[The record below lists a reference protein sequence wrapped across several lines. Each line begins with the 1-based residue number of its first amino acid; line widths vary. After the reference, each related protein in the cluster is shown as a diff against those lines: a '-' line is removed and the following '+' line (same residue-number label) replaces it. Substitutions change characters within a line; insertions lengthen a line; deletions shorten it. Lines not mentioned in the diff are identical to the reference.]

1 MPMMAVVR
9 LRYSSKD
16 YWFDPAGAD
25 IHEGDHVL
33 VTTERGQDMGLVVA
47 EPVDMSADLVPDSLK
62 PIDRLAAEEDFARAE
77 ELEEKS
83 RDAMKVFH
91 ELADKHGLDMKPTA
105 VHFLFDGKR
114 ATFYFTADARV
125 DFRALVR
132 DLASHFHMRVDMRQ
146 VGVRDEARM
155 VGGLGHCGEQLCC
168 ARLGGELQ
176 PVSIRMAKEQ
186 DLSLNPTKI
195 SGLCGRLMCCLH
207 YEYEAYKDFKQRAP
221 KKNAVIETPA
231 GTGKVVEF
239 DMPHERLTLRM
250 EDGSRLVVPLDAMDT
265 GGKKPRE
272 GERLRPC
279 HIGEEAFERINE
291 ELRRDKALAM
301 MGGKMFSDNPELA
314 DREAKGGSTERN
326 EGTGKPRKRR
336 RKSADAGSSAQGG
349 RRKRRGGGGRGAG
362 DNGGGGRGGD
372 GGGRGG
378 SRESSGEKARDTR
391 KRRRSVSAA
400 KGEKA
405 HREDG
410 GVGAAAAG
418 TRNGSPKKRGQ
429 ADGAGA
435 SKKKGGVRPGQHSS
449 SISGDAAGAGR
460 GAGFGSSSGGGNA
473 SGAADGKGA
482 SGNGGRRRR
491 RRRRGGSGGSSGS
504 GSGADNRS
512 GGSGGFGSGASTD
525 GVS

>member
-16 YWFDPAGAD
+16 YWFDPAGID

-33 VTTERGQDMGLVVA
+33 VTTERGGDMGLVVA
-47 EPVDMSADLVPDSLK
+47 EPVEMSTDLVPDSLK
-62 PIDRLAAEEDFARAE
+62 PIDRLATEEDFARAE

-83 RDAMKVFH
+83 RDAMAVFH
-91 ELADKHGLDMKPTA
+91 DLADKHKLDMKPAA

-125 DFRALVR
+125 DFRSLVR
-132 DLASHFHMRVDMRQ
+132 DLASHFHVRVDMRQ

-207 YEYEAYKDFKQRAP
+207 YEYDAYKDFKQRAP

-239 DMPHERLTLRM
+239 DMPRERLTLRM

-265 GGKKPRE
+265 GGKEPKE

-279 HIGEEAFERINE
+279 HIGDEAFERINE
-291 ELRRDKALAM
+291 ELRHDKTLAM

-314 DREAKGGSTERN
+314 DREVKGGSIERN
-326 EGTGKPRKRR
+326 AGAGTARKRR
-336 RKSADAGSSAQGG
+336 RKSADEGTSSSGG
-349 RRKRRGGGGRGAG
+349 RRRRRGGSVS
-362 DNGGGGRGGD
+362 GGGE
-372 GGGRGG
+372 GGG
-378 SRESSGEKARDTR
+378 EKPRDTR
-391 KRRRSVSAA
+391 KRRRSVSATT
-400 KGEKA
+400 GEKA

-410 GVGAAAAG
+410 GAGAGSGSRA
-418 TRNGSPKKRGQ
+418 GSPKKKRGS

-435 SKKKGGVRPGQHSS
+435 AKKKSGARPGQHSS
-449 SISGDAAGAGR
+449 SISGDAAGAR
-460 GAGFGSSSGGGNA
+460 RGGGNNNGA
-473 SGAADGKGA
+473 SGADTSGGNAKNG
-482 SGNGGRRRR
+482 SGNGSGNSGRRRR
-491 RRRRGGSGGSSGS
+491 RRRRGGSGASGSSSNPGNGSSGNS
-504 GSGADNRS
+504 GE
-512 GGSGGFGSGASTD
+512 
-525 GVS
+525 

>member
-16 YWFDPAGAD
+16 YWFDPAGID

-33 VTTERGQDMGLVVA
+33 VTTERGGDMGLVVA
-47 EPVDMSADLVPDSLK
+47 EPVEMSTDLVPDSLK
-62 PIDRLAAEEDFARAE
+62 PIDRLATEEDFARAE

-83 RDAMKVFH
+83 RDAMAVFH
-91 ELADKHGLDMKPTA
+91 DLADKHKLDMKPAA

-125 DFRALVR
+125 DFRSLVR
-132 DLASHFHMRVDMRQ
+132 DLASHFHVRVDMRQ

-207 YEYEAYKDFKQRAP
+207 YEYDAYKDFKQRAP

-239 DMPHERLTLRM
+239 DMPRERLTLRM

-265 GGKKPRE
+265 GGKEPKE

-279 HIGEEAFERINE
+279 HIGDEAFERINE
-291 ELRRDKALAM
+291 ELRHDKTLAM

-314 DREAKGGSTERN
+314 DREVKGGSIERN
-326 EGTGKPRKRR
+326 AGAGTARKRR
-336 RKSADAGSSAQGG
+336 RKSADEGTSSSGG
-349 RRKRRGGGGRGAG
+349 RRRRRGGSVS
-362 DNGGGGRGGD
+362 GGGE
-372 GGGRGG
+372 GGG
-378 SRESSGEKARDTR
+378 EKPRDTR
-391 KRRRSVSAA
+391 KRRRSVSATT
-400 KGEKA
+400 GEKA

-410 GVGAAAAG
+410 GAGAG
-418 TRNGSPKKRGQ
+418 SGSRGGSPKKKKAS

-435 SKKKGGVRPGQHSS
+435 AKKKSGARPGQHSS
-449 SISGDAAGAGR
+449 SISGDAAGAR
-460 GAGFGSSSGGGNA
+460 RGGGNNGGA
-473 SGAADGKGA
+473 SGADTSGGNAKNG
-482 SGNGGRRRR
+482 SGNGSSNGSRRRR
-491 RRRRGGSGGSSGS
+491 RRRRGGSG
-504 GSGADNRS
+504 AS
-512 GGSGGFGSGASTD
+512 GGSGNSGNGSSGNS
-525 GVS
+525 GE

>member
-16 YWFDPAGAD
+16 YWFDPAGID

-33 VTTERGQDMGLVVA
+33 VTTERGGDMGLVVA
-47 EPVDMSADLVPDSLK
+47 EPVDISADLVPDSLK
-62 PIDRLAAEEDFARAE
+62 PIDRLATEEDFARAE

-83 RDAMKVFH
+83 RDAMAVFH
-91 ELADKHGLDMKPTA
+91 DLADKHKLDMKPAA

-114 ATFYFTADARV
+114 ATFYFTADSRV
-125 DFRALVR
+125 DFRSLVR
-132 DLASHFHMRVDMRQ
+132 DLASHFHVRVDMRQ

-207 YEYEAYKDFKQRAP
+207 YEYDAYKDFKQRAP

-239 DMPHERLTLRM
+239 DMPRERLTLRM

-265 GGKKPRE
+265 GGKEPKE

-279 HIGEEAFERINE
+279 HIGDEAFERINE
-291 ELRRDKALAM
+291 ELRHDKTLAM

-314 DREAKGGSTERN
+314 DREVKGGSIERN
-326 EGTGKPRKRR
+326 TGAGTVRKRR
-336 RKSADAGSSAQGG
+336 RKSADADSASSSGGRRRRRGSSAS
-349 RRKRRGGGGRGAG
+349 GGGE
-362 DNGGGGRGGD
+362 GGG
-372 GGGRGG
+372 
-378 SRESSGEKARDTR
+378 EKPRDTR

-400 KGEKA
+400 AGEKA
-405 HREDG
+405 HREGGGAGADG
-410 GVGAAAAG
+410 GSRG
-418 TRNGSPKKRGQ
+418 GSSKKKRGS
-429 ADGAGA
+429 AEGAGA
-435 SKKKGGVRPGQHSS
+435 AKKKGGARPGQHSS
-449 SISGDAAGAGR
+449 SISGDAAGTRR
-460 GAGFGSSSGGGNA
+460 GGNNNGGASGTGKSGGNA
-473 SGAADGKGA
+473 GNG
-482 SGNGGRRRR
+482 SGNGSGSGGRRRR
-491 RRRRGGSGGSSGS
+491 RRRRGGSGGS
-504 GSGADNRS
+504 GAS
-512 GGSGGFGSGASTD
+512 GGGNPGNGSSGNSGE
-525 GVS
+525 

>member
-16 YWFDPAGAD
+16 YWFDPAGID

-33 VTTERGQDMGLVVA
+33 VTTERGGDMGLVVA

-62 PIDRLAAEEDFARAE
+62 PIDRLATEEDFARAE

-83 RDAMKVFH
+83 REAMAVFH
-91 ELADKHGLDMKPTA
+91 ELAAKHKLDMKPAA

-125 DFRALVR
+125 DFRSLVR
-132 DLASHFHMRVDMRQ
+132 DLASHFHLRVDMRQ

-207 YEYEAYKDFKQRAP
+207 YEYDAYKDFKQRAP

-239 DMPHERLTLRM
+239 DMPRERLTLRM

-265 GGKKPRE
+265 GGKEPRE

-279 HIGEEAFERINE
+279 HIGDEAFERINE
-291 ELRRDKALAM
+291 ELRRDKTLAM

-314 DREAKGGSTERN
+314 DREVKGGSIERN
-326 EGTGKPRKRR
+326 AGAGATRKRR
-336 RKSADAGSSAQGG
+336 RKSADAGSGASGG
-349 RRKRRGGGGRGAG
+349 RRKKRGGGAS
-362 DNGGGGRGGD
+362 GGGAS
-372 GGGRGG
+372 GGGEKGASRG
-378 SRESSGEKARDTR
+378 
-391 KRRRSVSAA
+391 RRRARRHA
-400 KGEKA
+400 RRLLE
-405 HREDG
+405 EE
-410 GVGAAAAG
+410 
-418 TRNGSPKKRGQ
+418 
-429 ADGAGA
+429 
-435 SKKKGGVRPGQHSS
+435 
-449 SISGDAAGAGR
+449 GAGR
-460 GAGFGSSSGGGNA
+460 RRGRVQEEGRRA
-473 SGAADGKGA
+473 SGSALLVDQR
-482 SGNGGRRRR
+482 GRRRR
-491 RRRRGGSGGSSGS
+491 ARCRRARRRG
-504 GSGADNRS
+504 R
-512 GGSGGFGSGASTD
+512 
-525 GVS
+525 VRRQRQRR

>member
-9 LRYSSKD
+9 LRYSAKD
-16 YWFDPAGAD
+16 YWFDPAGID

-33 VTTERGQDMGLVVA
+33 VTTERGGDMGLVVA

-62 PIDRLAAEEDFARAE
+62 PIDRLATDEDFARAE
-77 ELEEKS
+77 ELEGKS
-83 RDAMKVFH
+83 RDAMAVFH
-91 ELADKHGLDMKPTA
+91 ELADKHKLDMKPAA

-132 DLASHFHMRVDMRQ
+132 DLASHFHVRVDMRQ

-207 YEYEAYKDFKQRAP
+207 YEYDAYKDFKQRAP

-265 GGKKPRE
+265 GDKKPKE

-279 HIGEEAFERINE
+279 HIGDEAFERINE
-291 ELRRDKALAM
+291 ELRRDKTLAM

-314 DREAKGGSTERN
+314 DREVKGGSIERN
-326 EGTGKPRKRR
+326 EGAGTARKRR
-336 RKSADAGSSAQGG
+336 RKSADAGSSSSGG
-349 RRKRRGGGGRGAG
+349 RRKRRGGGG
-362 DNGGGGRGGD
+362 
-372 GGGRGG
+372 
-378 SRESSGEKARDTR
+378 ESGGEKARDTR
-391 KRRRSVSAA
+391 KRRRSVSATS
-400 KGEKA
+400 GEKA
-405 HREDG
+405 QRADG
-410 GVGAAAAG
+410 GANANASGGGRGA
-418 TRNGSPKKRGQ
+418 SPKKRKGQ
-429 ADGAGA
+429 ADGGAGA

-449 SISGDAAGAGR
+449 SISGDAAGGGR
-460 GAGFGSSSGGGNA
+460 TSGSGGGSNNGG
-473 SGAADGKGA
+473 SNNGG
-482 SGNGGRRRR
+482 GNGGRRRR
-491 RRRRGGSGGSSGS
+491 RRRRSASGSNGGASGNNGGSS
-504 GSGADNRS
+504 S
-512 GGSGGFGSGASTD
+512 GGNAD
-525 GVS
+525 A

>member
-16 YWFDPAGAD
+16 YWFDPAGID

-33 VTTERGQDMGLVVA
+33 VTTERGGDMGLVVA
-47 EPVDMSADLVPDSLK
+47 DPVEMSADLVPDSLK
-62 PIDRLAAEEDFARAE
+62 PIDRLATEEDFARAE

-83 RDAMKVFH
+83 RDAMAVFH
-91 ELADKHGLDMKPTA
+91 DLADKHKLDMKPAA

-125 DFRALVR
+125 DFRSLVR
-132 DLASHFHMRVDMRQ
+132 DLASHFHVRVDMRQ

-207 YEYEAYKDFKQRAP
+207 YEYDAYKDFKQRAP

-239 DMPHERLTLRM
+239 DMPRERLTLRM

-265 GGKKPRE
+265 GGKEPKE

-279 HIGEEAFERINE
+279 HIGDEAFERINE
-291 ELRRDKALAM
+291 ELRHDKTLAM

-314 DREAKGGSTERN
+314 DREVKGGSIERN
-326 EGTGKPRKRR
+326 AGAGTARKRR
-336 RKSADAGSSAQGG
+336 RKSADEGTSSSGG
-349 RRKRRGGGGRGAG
+349 RRRRRGGSVS
-362 DNGGGGRGGD
+362 GGGE
-372 GGGRGG
+372 GGG
-378 SRESSGEKARDTR
+378 EKPRDTR
-391 KRRRSVSAA
+391 KRRRSVSATT
-400 KGEKA
+400 GEKA

-410 GVGAAAAG
+410 GAGAG
-418 TRNGSPKKRGQ
+418 SGSRGGSPKKKKAS

-435 SKKKGGVRPGQHSS
+435 AKKKSGARPGQHSS
-449 SISGDAAGAGR
+449 SISGDAAGAR
-460 GAGFGSSSGGGNA
+460 RGGGNNNGA
-473 SGAADGKGA
+473 SGADTSGGNAKNA
-482 SGNGGRRRR
+482 SGNGSGNSGRRRR
-491 RRRRGGSGGSSGS
+491 RRRRGGSGASGSSSNPGNGSSGNS
-504 GSGADNRS
+504 GE
-512 GGSGGFGSGASTD
+512 
-525 GVS
+525 

>member
-47 EPVDMSADLVPDSLK
+47 EPVDMAADLVPDSLK
-62 PIDRLAAEEDFARAE
+62 PIDRLATEEDFARAA

-83 RDAMKVFH
+83 RAAMAVFH
-91 ELADKHGLDMKPTA
+91 ELADKHELDMKPAA

-125 DFRALVR
+125 DFRSLVR
-132 DLASHFHMRVDMRQ
+132 DLASHFHVRVDMRQ

-186 DLSLNPTKI
+186 DLSLNPGKI

-265 GGKKPRE
+265 GGKEPRE

-279 HIGEEAFERINE
+279 HIGDEAFERINE
-291 ELRRDKALAM
+291 ELRRDKTLAM
-301 MGGKMFSDNPELA
+301 MGGKVFSDNPELA
-314 DREAKGGSTERN
+314 DREAKGGSIERN
-326 EGTGKPRKRR
+326 EGAGTVRKRR
-336 RKSADAGSSAQGG
+336 RKSADTRSSSSSSGG
-349 RRKRRGGGGRGAG
+349 RRRRR
-362 DNGGGGRGGD
+362 GRGGKED
-372 GGGRGG
+372 GGSQASGG
-378 SRESSGEKARDTR
+378 GEKARDTR

-400 KGEKA
+400 AGEKA

-410 GVGAAAAG
+410 GPNAG
-418 TRNGSPKKRGQ
+418 GGSRSSSK
-429 ADGAGA
+429 
-435 SKKKGGVRPGQHSS
+435 KKKGGTGGAGGAGAPKKKGGARPGQHSS
-449 SISGDAAGAGR
+449 SISGDAAQRR
-460 GAGFGSSSGGGNA
+460 GGGPNDGGSANGSGGTNG
-473 SGAADGKGA
+473 G
-482 SGNGGRRRR
+482 GGRRRR
-491 RRRRGGSGGSSGS
+491 RRRRGGSGSGGNGNPGGSANGS
-504 GSGADNRS
+504 ASGA
-512 GGSGGFGSGASTD
+512 GGE
-525 GVS
+525 